1 MRLQWRD
8 CGHGSGGG
16 GGSVE
21 GVTGEERKGVSC
33 GENGITLQG
42 TGSQETGRVR
52 RLPNSSLLVD
62 VRLRGQEDCRG
73 CGSGG
78 GDGGG
83 DGIGGGNP

>member
-1 MRLQWRD
+1 M
-8 CGHGSGGG
+8 
-16 GGSVE
+16 
-21 GVTGEERKGVSC
+21 SC

-52 RLPNSSLLVD
+52 RPPNSSLLVD
-62 VRLRGQEDCRG
+62 VRLRGQEDCG

-83 DGIGGGNP
+83 DSIGGGNPQRKQILVWEQERQWR